1 MYFCGFHN
9 SKRERFPSLAQCCMK
24 KQLVSTN
31 KSIPARVKND
41 SITLGLL
48 KHFKECHGIK
58 KLCVLGKKSVND
70 NIVEFKREVT
80 IDHQENYKLEQ
91 LHNVHES
98 G

>member
-1 MYFCGFHN
+1 MLHEKATSF
-9 SKRERFPSLAQCCMK
+9 Q
-24 KQLVSTN
+24 TN
-31 KSIPARVKND
+31 LYQQELNH

-70 NIVEFKREVT
+70 NSVEKSKREVT
-80 IDHQENYKLEQ
+80 IHHHEENYKLEQ